1 MCGIIGYVGTRDVVP
16 VLIGGLKKL
25 EYRGYDS
32 AGVAVVNG
40 NGKGNAVSVVRAEGK
55 LTNLE
60 GKLAETDLHGTFG
73 MGHTRWATHGKP
85 NENNAHPHRDCTG
98 NVVVIHNGIVENFLP
113 LKQRLKAAG
122 HDFKSETDTEVVA
135 HLIEE
140 YRKGGVTFVDAVK
153 KALKE
158 LEGHYALVMIAGDEP
173 GTIIA
178 AKHGP
183 PLVIGL
189 GEGENIVASDVAPLL
204 SYTRNI
210 IYLEDGE
217 YAVAND
223 QRVEVFARDDSKVE
237 REPKR
242 ITWDAVMAEKEGYR
256 HYMLKEIHEQPRAVR
271 DTFNGRMFE
280 ESGEVF
286 FNDLELTAEQWAKFK
301 RVHIVAC
308 GTSWHSGLVGKF
320 VLESA
325 GKIPVE
331 VDYGSEYRYRNP
343 IIDDETLVIGV
354 TQSGETADTIAAM
367 QEAKQKGARLIAIC
381 NVLGSAATR
390 MADGTIYTNAGPEI
404 GVASTKAFTT
414 QLTAFYLLSLYIRQL
429 RGDSPD
435 EIRAAMHELSTLPHK
450 IEHLLKTQ
458 EKKIQQL
465 ANKWHNAQDFLFL
478 GRGVHYPI
486 ALEGAL
492 KLKEISYIHAEG
504 YPAGEMKH
512 GPIALIDENMPVVA
526 IATHTPVYEKVVSNL
541 QEVKARDGHLLAI
554 IDEGDEEM
562 KTMADAYIEVPRT
575 VEALQPILT
584 VVPTQLLAYYIALRR
599 GCDVDQP
606 RNLAKSVTVE

>member
-1 MCGIIGYVGTRDVVP
+1 MCGIIGYVGTRDVIP
-16 VLIGGLKKL
+16 VLLGGLKKL

-40 NGKGNAVSVVRAEGK
+40 HGVDVVRAEGK
-55 LTNLE
+55 LSNLE
-60 GKLAETDLHGTFG
+60 AKLGDQPLKGTFG

-98 NVVVIHNGIVENFLP
+98 NVVVIHNGIIENFLP
-113 LKQRLKAAG
+113 LKQRLKASG
-122 HDFKSETDTEVVA
+122 HEFKSETDTEVVA

-140 YRKGGVTFVDAVK
+140 YRKDGTPFVDAVK
-153 KALKE
+153 KTLKE
-158 LEGHYALVMIAGDEP
+158 LEGHYALVMIAADEP

-183 PLVIGL
+183 PLVVGL

-204 SYTRNI
+204 AYTRNI

-223 QRVEVFARDDSKVE
+223 QKVE
-237 REPKR
+237 LFSRQDEKLDREPKR
-242 ITWDAVMAEKEGYR
+242 ITWDAVAAEKEGYR

-271 DTFNGRMFE
+271 DTFTGRMFE
-280 ESGEVF
+280 ESGQVF
-286 FNDLELTAEQWAKFK
+286 FNDLQFTPEEWSEIK

-308 GTSWHSGLVGKF
+308 GTSWHAGLVGKF
-320 VLESA
+320 LIESA
-325 GKIPVE
+325 SRIPVE
-331 VDYGSEYRYRNP
+331 VDYGSEYRYRDP
-343 IIDDETLVIGV
+343 IVDASTLVIGV
-354 TQSGETADTIAAM
+354 TQSGETADTIAGM
-367 QEAKQKGARLIAIC
+367 QEARAKEAKLISIC
-381 NVLGSAATR
+381 NVLGAAATR
-390 MADGTIYTNAGPEI
+390 MSDGVIYTNAGPEI

-414 QLTAFYLLSLYIRQL
+414 QLCAFYLLALYIRQL

-435 EIRAAMHELSTLPHK
+435 VIRAGMHELSTIPHK

-465 ANKWHNAQDFLFL
+465 ANRYHASQDFLFL
-478 GRGVHYPI
+478 GRGLHYPI

-512 GPIALIDENMPVVA
+512 GPIALIDENMPIVA
-526 IATHTPVYEKVVSNL
+526 IATKTAVYEKVVSNL
-541 QEVKARDGHLLAI
+541 QESKARDGKLI
-554 IDEGDEEM
+554 VICDEGDEEM
-562 KTMADAYIEVPRT
+562 AKFADEIIEVPHT
-575 VEALQPILT
+575 IEELQPILA
-584 VVPTQLLAYYIALRR
+584 VIPTQLLAYYIALRR
-599 GCDVDQP
+599 GADVDQP